1 MKPCAA
7 AEGRAAGPIDWRA
20 LAFLPFAPCTGEGP
34 GLGLE
39 GGLRDIVGVVC
50 VKKEKKPNRIK
61 KRKNKNTRSCFFLIP
76 FFFIRGRK
84 TRRRV
89 GRIVFVQ

>member
-61 KRKNKNTRSCFFLIP
+61 KE
-76 FFFIRGRK
+76 K
-84 TRRRV
+84 TRILV
-89 GRIVFVQ
+89 LVFF